1 MTEQPNAGGR
11 IVHAQLHLLDRQIVE
26 HRTGRM
32 VAKVDDVELDLEA
45 DVPVVTG
52 LLCGPAAWGP
62 RLPGVLGRAV
72 TGIHGRLHERENAG
86 PSVID
91 AAGRFIAVASL
102 TSVRRWNTHTGDD
115 LLQFGRTR
123 VFRDL
128 TDEERRAYGLP

>member
-1 MTEQPNAGGR
+1 MTEQPNTGGR

-62 RLPGVLGRAV
+62 RLPGVLGRAPAPLAHDQLV
-72 TGIHGRLHERENAG
+72 PVRHLAHHDRLQQPELADG
-86 PSVID
+86 
-91 AAGRFIAVASL
+91 
-102 TSVRRWNTHTGDD
+102 VRQLG
-115 LLQFGRTR
+115 
-123 VFRDL
+123 
-128 TDEERRAYGLP
+128 

>member
-26 HRTGRM
+26 QRTGRM

-62 RLPGVLGRAV
+62 RLPGVLGRAI

-91 AAGRFIAVASL
+91 YSHVVEIGSAV
-102 TSVRRWNTHTGDD
+102 
-115 LLQFGRTR
+115 R
-123 VFRDL
+123 VDRRDL
-128 TDEERRAYGLP
+128 GAHGLDDWLDAHVIGRIPGAGHAPD